1 MSNLK
6 ITQLPFEPATHLSD
20 IVAIPTENGN
30 VKRVDLDHFVIGTND
45 YDGAV
50 KRVRDMIYG
59 IPPMPVKEYVDVHG
73 HRSHVLEK

>member
-30 VKRVDLDHFVIGTND
+30 VKRVDLDHFVIGAND

-50 KRVRDMIYG
+50 KRVRDMIYDDRFDG
-59 IPPMPVKEYVDVHG
+59 LIIIPFKKT
-73 HRSHVLEK
+73 VLEK